1 MLAMA
6 DQAEAVA
13 ADSASEGTWDI
24 QQEELDDK
32 SLDSFVKKANVKRM
46 APIDAIRYRG
56 QVMFINKTS
65 SRLAVYAV
73 SRKSPAFLSALEGAF
88 KVKDIVELQ
97 LRAEWEQV
105 QQGMSGAA
113 DVALDFVL
121 EVDGED
127 QAQLKDVPEGAEGL
141 TFVYL
146 ACMQG
151 VLRYCGCDFARC
163 KRKVTFSGLG
173 YATM

>member
-1 MLAMA
+1 MA
-6 DQAEAVA
+6 TVDQAGA
-13 ADSASEGTWDI
+13 AAPDFASEATWDI
-24 QQEELDDK
+24 QQGELDDET
-32 SLDSFVKKANVKRM
+32 LDSFVKKANVKRM
-46 APIDAIRYRG
+46 GPIDAIRYHR
-56 QVMFINKTS
+56 QIMFINKTS

-73 SRKSPAFLSALEGAF
+73 SRKSPAFLRALEGAF
-88 KVKDIVELQ
+88 KVKDIVEAQ

-121 EVDGED
+121 DIDGED
-127 QAQLKDVPEGAEGL
+127 RVQLKDVPQGAEGF

-146 ACMQG
+146 VYLEG
-151 VLRYCGCDFARC
+151 FLRYCGCDFARC